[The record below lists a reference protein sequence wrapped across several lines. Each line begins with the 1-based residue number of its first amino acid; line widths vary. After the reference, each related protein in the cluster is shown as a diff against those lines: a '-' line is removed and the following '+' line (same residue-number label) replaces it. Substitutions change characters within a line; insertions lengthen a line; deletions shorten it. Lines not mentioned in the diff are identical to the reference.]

1 MIEIIFL
8 DVDGS
13 LTDGGIYK
21 TNSGDEFKKFDV
33 KDGFGIQEWLRIGKK
48 IAIITGKSSKIV
60 ENRAKELKIPY
71 FFQGVKDKFQK
82 AREILELENL
92 DFLNAAA
99 IGDDLN
105 DMKLLNAVKISFKPA
120 DALSSVKADITLS
133 KNGGNGAVREM
144 IEILVDRENLRDEW
158 NKNWL

>member
-1 MIEIIFL
+1 MIEIIFI

-21 TNSGDEFKKFDV
+21 TNSDDEFKKFDV

-92 DFLNAAA
+92 DFSNAAA

>member
-92 DFLNAAA
+92 DFSNAAA

-105 DMKLLNAVKISFKPA
+105 DMKLLNVVKISFKPA

-144 IEILVDRENLRDEW
+144 IEILVDSENLRDEW

>member
-92 DFLNAAA
+92 DFSNAAA

-105 DMKLLNAVKISFKPA
+105 DMKLLNAVKMSFKPA

>member
-48 IAIITGKSSKIV
+48 MAIITGKSSKIV

-92 DFLNAAA
+92 DFSNAAA

>member
-92 DFLNAAA
+92 DFSNAAA

-105 DMKLLNAVKISFKPA
+105 DMKLLNVVKISFKPT

>member
-92 DFLNAAA
+92 DFSNAAA

-105 DMKLLNAVKISFKPA
+105 DMKLLNAVKISFRPA

>member
-92 DFLNAAA
+92 DFSNAAA

-144 IEILVDRENLRDEW
+144 IEILVDRENLRDKW

>member
-21 TNSGDEFKKFDV
+21 TNSDDEFKKFDV

-92 DFLNAAA
+92 DFSNAAA

>member
-1 MIEIIFL
+1 M
-8 DVDGS
+8 
-13 LTDGGIYK
+13 
-21 TNSGDEFKKFDV
+21 
-33 KDGFGIQEWLRIGKK
+33 
-48 IAIITGKSSKIV
+48 
-60 ENRAKELKIPY
+60 
-71 FFQGVKDKFQK
+71 
-82 AREILELENL
+82 
-92 DFLNAAA
+92 DFSNAAA

>member
-92 DFLNAAA
+92 DFSNVAA

>member
-71 FFQGVKDKFQK
+71 FFQGVKDKFKK

-92 DFLNAAA
+92 DFSNAAA

-105 DMKLLNAVKISFKPA
+105 DMKLLNTVKISFKPA

-144 IEILVDRENLRDEW
+144 IEILVDSENLRDEW

>member
-33 KDGFGIQEWLRIGKK
+33 KDGFGIQEWLNKKKK

-92 DFLNAAA
+92 DFSNAAA

>member
-60 ENRAKELKIPY
+60 ENRAKELKILY

-92 DFLNAAA
+92 DFSNAAA

>member
-144 IEILVDRENLRDEW
+144 IEILLDRENLRDEW

>member
-71 FFQGVKDKFQK
+71 FSQGVKDKFQK

-92 DFLNAAA
+92 DFSNAAA

>member
-1 MIEIIFL
+1 MIEIIFI

-92 DFLNAAA
+92 DFSNAAA

>member
-60 ENRAKELKIPY
+60 ENRVKELKIPY

-92 DFLNAAA
+92 DFSNAAA

>member
-60 ENRAKELKIPY
+60 ENRAKELKISY

-92 DFLNAAA
+92 DFSNAAA

>member
-82 AREILELENL
+82 ACEILELENL
-92 DFLNAAA
+92 DFSNAAA

>member
-92 DFLNAAA
+92 DFSNAAA

-105 DMKLLNAVKISFKPA
+105 DMKLLNVVKISFKPA

>member
-33 KDGFGIQEWLRIGKK
+33 KDGSGTQEWLRIGKK

-92 DFLNAAA
+92 DFSNAAA

>member
-92 DFLNAAA
+92 DFSNAAA

-105 DMKLLNAVKISFKPA
+105 DMKLLNVVKISFKPA

-158 NKNWL
+158 NKNWS

>member
-92 DFLNAAA
+92 DFSNAAA

>member
-92 DFLNAAA
+92 DFSNAAA

-144 IEILVDRENLRDEW
+144 IEILVDSENLRDEW

>member
-92 DFLNAAA
+92 DFSNAAA

-158 NKNWL
+158 NKNWS

>member
-92 DFLNAAA
+92 DFSNAAA

-120 DALSSVKADITLS
+120 DALSSIKADITLS

>member
-92 DFLNAAA
+92 DFSNTAA